1 VTSKNHFYFEKYSKK
16 IKILERE
23 AIMSISTIDQVVEQ
37 LKSMPQPL
45 QWQVLEFARTLIG
58 SGIQGVSGQQLLQ
71 FAGAIPLDDLQLM
84 QEAIEQDCAQVD
96 LNEW

>member
-1 VTSKNHFYFEKYSKK
+1 MN
-16 IKILERE
+16 
-23 AIMSISTIDQVVEQ
+23 ISAIDQVVEQ

-58 SGIQGVSGQQLLQ
+58 SRIQGVSGQQLLQ
-71 FAGAIPLDDLQLM
+71 FSGAIPLDDLQLM
-84 QEAIEQDCAQVD
+84 QEAIEQDCGQVD